1 MNENKLVPDI
11 CKMFFTKARKMN
23 SLMQSVRL

>member
-1 MNENKLVPDI
+1 MNENQLVSDI
-11 CKMFFTKARKMN
+11 CKMFFTKVSKMS